1 MRTVVSTD
9 MRINCYTVLNWAVK
23 AQKGNKMN
31 NKEVIQEVIERNK
44 ALKHI
49 FLPWLN
55 VSNGG
60 YTPDKRI
67 TGDAKILATNFQAF
81 FNLSYVLDV
90 DSYMNFINF
99 FKDNKKVCS
108 KILKVMDN
116 KRYIEKGHSYIIITP
131 DKNLQE
137 IMFIWILLW
146 AIDLQGKTFYLK
158 WHKFNFNKLSQELE
172 IRKHYEPFK
181 KYDNDGFEIDTN
193 KIDDI
198 GGWAPQTIYFDVV
211 NNPIGYVYSE
221 EEEKLFCKNI
231 NNRML
236 DLMSMN
242 KGMIIQTA
250 QPMPFFE
257 EQIKIGVENLHIFD
271 LRNVMNEEPETVN
284 ME

>member
-1 MRTVVSTD
+1 MYS
-9 MRINCYTVLNWAVK
+9 
-23 AQKGNKMN
+23 
-31 NKEVIQEVIERNK
+31 KEVIKETIESNK
-44 ALKHI
+44 ALKII
-49 FLPWLN
+49 FQPWLMFPN
-55 VSNGG
+55 NS
-60 YTPDKRI
+60 YTPDKKI

-81 FNLSYVLDV
+81 FNLSYVLGA

-99 FKDNKKVCS
+99 FKENGKICS
-108 KILKVMDN
+108 KIAKVIGN

-137 IMFIWILLW
+137 IMFIWLLLW
-146 AIDLQGKTFYLK
+146 AIDLRGETIYLK
-158 WHKFNFNKLSQELE
+158 WHKFSFNKLSQELE
-172 IRKHYEPFK
+172 IRKRYEPFK
-181 KYDNDGFEIDTN
+181 KYDNDGFETDTN

-198 GGWAPQTIYFDVV
+198 GGRAPQTIYFDVV

-221 EEEKLFCKNI
+221 EEERLFCKNI

-257 EQIKIGVENLHIFD
+257 KQIEMGVENLHIFD
-271 LRNVMNEEPETVN
+271 LRNVMNEVPETVN